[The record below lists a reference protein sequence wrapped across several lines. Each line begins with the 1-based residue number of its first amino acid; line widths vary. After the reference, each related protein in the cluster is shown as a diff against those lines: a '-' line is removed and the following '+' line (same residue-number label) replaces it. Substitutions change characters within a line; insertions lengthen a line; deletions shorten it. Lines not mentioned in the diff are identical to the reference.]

1 MTNKTITR
9 TLSVPLCVLILA
21 LTLSASAAFAAKVH
35 KIKQGDTLWDI
46 AKKYKTTPEKLAK
59 ANHLSEKQL
68 LKLDST
74 IRVPGVDAPKSHK
87 KIAQSKNLTHKQK
100 MLAKAK
106 AAKLHAAKVKHL
118 AAVKAAKSHKVAK
131 AKPAV
136 KAAVVKGKGQMKV
149 VRTALAYQ
157 GARYRSGGTSRGGFD
172 CSGFTRYVYAKYG
185 VSLPHSSAAQA
196 RVGRPVPR
204 GQLKPGDIVY
214 FHTYRRGP
222 SHVGIYTG
230 NNKFVHAS
238 THGRG
243 VVVDSLGSSY
253 YASRYMGARRV
264 K

>member
-1 MTNKTITR
+1 MTNKTIAR
-9 TLSVPLCVLILA
+9 TLSSLGVLIFA
-21 LTLSASAAFAAKVH
+21 VTLTASTASAAKVH
-35 KIKQGDTLWDI
+35 KIKPGDTLWDI

-59 ANHLSEKQL
+59 ANHLSVNKL

-87 KIAQSKNLTHKQK
+87 KIAQGKNLTHKQK

-106 AAKLHAAKVKHL
+106 AAKLHAKHL
-118 AAVKAAKSHKVAK
+118 AALKAAKSHKMAKSHSAAK
-131 AKPAV
+131 AK
-136 KAAVVKGKGQMKV
+136 VVKGKGQMKV

-157 GARYRSGGTSRGGFD
+157 GSRYKSGGMSRGGFD
-172 CSGFTRYVYAKYG
+172 CSGFTRYIYAKYG
-185 VSLPHSSAAQA
+185 VTLPHSSAAQA
-196 RVGRPVPR
+196 HVGRPVPR

-214 FHTYRRGP
+214 FHTYRRGV
-222 SHVGIYTG
+222 SHVGIYAG

-238 THGRG
+238 TYGRG
-243 VVVDSLGSSY
+243 VVVDSLSSSY